1 LALPREGGAA
11 LEEDGPAGGLA
22 GRDAEVGGVF
32 DRDFAPL
39 GIFVDELVRG
49 CGWNGRAIDDN
60 FGPVFV
66 CDEVEVVIVADD
78 PAAVVDAFSSIS
90 ILSLSSSI
98 GIVAF
103 GSMGNLSSRQSLSKS
118 VIWLKI

>member
-1 LALPREGGAA
+1 LPLAGAPA

-22 GRDAEVGGVF
+22 GNDAEAGGVF

-39 GIFVDELVRG
+39 GIFVEELVRG
-49 CGWNGRAIDDN
+49 CGWNGRAMDDSL
-60 FGPVFV
+60 GPVFV
-66 CDEVEVVIVADD
+66 FDEVEDVIVADD
-78 PAAVVDAFSSIS
+78 PVAVVDAFSSIS
-90 ILSLSSSI
+90 IFSFSSSI

-118 VIWLKI
+118 VICLKI